1 MYLIMLSKG
10 GGMMFFV
17 SLFAVLILVSG
28 AGIFYLYTRL
38 RKFKFIKEL
47 GTKGK
52 IIAWVLPTA
61 ITFLLVL
68 ILRMSMFN
76 AIIIFLHLV
85 VFWGICDLVGFAVKK
100 LSKKQFR
107 RYYAGISA
115 VVITIAV
122 LGSGWFLA
130 HNVVETEY
138 SFSTEKDLGRDKLR
152 IVQITD
158 LHLGTTLDGED
169 FAEEL
174 KNIQQT
180 NPDMVVVTGD
190 FVDDDTVKEDMLV
203 ACKALGELETELGV
217 YFVYG
222 NHDEGYF
229 RGRDFSLQE
238 LRRALDENGIT
249 VMEDET
255 LLIDNSVYLIGR
267 KDRSDR
273 DRDDMETLVAGL
285 DRSKY
290 MIVLDHQPNDYDAQA
305 ATEVDLVLS
314 GHTHGGHIFPA
325 GPVGVMIGS
334 NDSYYGVETRDKTT
348 FVVSS
353 GISGWAIKF
362 KTGTVSEYVVI
373 DVNMQ

>member
-1 MYLIMLSKG
+1 MLSKG
-10 GGMMFFV
+10 GEMMFFAG
-17 SLFAVLILVSG
+17 LFAVLILVSG

-38 RKFKFIKEL
+38 RKFKFIKSL
-47 GTKGK
+47 GIKGK

-76 AIIIFLHLV
+76 AIIILLHLV
-85 VFWGICDLVGFAVKK
+85 VFWGLCDLVGFAVKK

-107 RYYAGISA
+107 RYYSGIAA
-115 VVITIAV
+115 VVITVGV

-130 HNVVETEY
+130 HNVVETDY
-138 SFSTEKDLGRDKLR
+138 SVSTEKNLGRENLR
-152 IVQITD
+152 IVQISD
-158 LHLGTTLDGED
+158 LHLGTTLDGEE

-174 KNIQQT
+174 KNIQNT
-180 NPDMVVVTGD
+180 NPDIVVVTGD
-190 FVDDDTVKEDMLV
+190 FVDDDTVKADMLI
-203 ACKALGELETELGV
+203 ACNALGELKTELGV

-238 LRRALDENGIT
+238 LRNALDENGVV
-249 VMEDET
+249 VMEDES
-255 LLIDNSVYLIGR
+255 LLVDDSFYLIGR
-267 KDRSDR
+267 KDRSAR
-273 DRDDMETLVAGL
+273 ERDDMETLVADL
-285 DRSKY
+285 DKSKY

-305 ATEVDLVLS
+305 KSEVDLVLS

-325 GPVGVMIGS
+325 GPIGVMIGS

-373 DVNMQ
+373 DVNMK